1 MGYGTG
7 AIMAVPAHD
16 QRDFDFATKFNLPI
30 RQVVSPDGRP
40 RDLTEAYTGEGL
52 LVNSGEFDGLP
63 AKGAGGE
70 AITGRLAGRGLAE
83 PKVNYRL
90 RDWCVSRQRYWG
102 PPIPIIYCDRC
113 GTRPVPE
120 KDLPV
125 RLPFLKDYRP
135 DGRGLSPLGRDET
148 FHKTTC
154 PDCGGPATRET
165 DVSDNF
171 LCSAWYFYRYP
182 STEFDDRPFDSA
194 RLKKWLP
201 VDLYVGGNE
210 HAVLHLLYSRWLCR
224 ALKACGALDF
234 EEPYRRFVAHGL
246 IVREG
251 AKMSKNRGNV
261 INPDEYIEEFGADA
275 FRMYLMF
282 MGAYLEGGDFR
293 DGGVKAMKAFLDR
306 FWAAVLP
313 EEGGA
318 LEAGEPADAETR
330 RALHGA
336 VKAVTLDLARFSYN
350 TAIARLMELVNH
362 LTKNKIRNR
371 VVSEAAVRLL
381 APLAPHAAEEM
392 WSLLGHRETVFQG
405 GWPAYDEAATLM
417 DQVEYV
423 VQIGGKVRA
432 RITLPAGLAQAE
444 AEPRLLADPALA
456 RWLEGQAIVKKTF
469 VPDKLLNLVI
479 KPQTN

>member
-16 QRDFDFATKFNLPI
+16 QRDFDFARKFELSI
-30 RQVVSPDGRP
+30 RQVVSPDGRLWP
-40 RDLTEAYTGEGL
+40 EMNEAYTGEGV
-52 LVNSGEFDGLP
+52 LVNSGGFDGLE
-63 AKGAGGE
+63 AKTAGSE
-70 AITGRLAGRGLAE
+70 AITGSLTGRGLAE
-83 PKVNYRL
+83 IKINYRL
-90 RDWCVSRQRYWG
+90 RDWCLSRQRYWG
-102 PPIPIIYCDRC
+102 PPIPIVYCDSC

-125 RLPFLKDYRP
+125 LLPYLENYQP
-135 DGRGLSPLGRDET
+135 DGGFSPLRRHEAFYRT
-148 FHKTTC
+148 VC

-182 STEFDDRPFDSA
+182 ATEFDDRPFDA
-194 RLKKWLP
+194 GRLRKWLP

-224 ALKACGALDF
+224 ALKACGVLDF

-246 IVREG
+246 IVRDG
-251 AKMSKNRGNV
+251 AKMSKSRGNV
-261 INPDEYIEEFGADA
+261 INPDEYVDQYGADA

-313 EEGGA
+313 EEGKP
-318 LEAGEPADAETR
+318 LTEGEPADAETR
-330 RALHGA
+330 RALHSA
-336 VKAVTLDLARFSYN
+336 IKAVTGDLARFSYN
-350 TAIARLMELVNH
+350 TAIARLMELINH
-362 LTKNKIRNR
+362 LTKNQIRNR

-405 GWPAYDEAATLM
+405 GWPAYDEAATIL

-432 RITLPAGLAQAE
+432 RMRLPAGLAQAE
-444 AEPRLLADPALA
+444 AEPLILADPALA
-456 RWLEGQAIVKKTF
+456 KWLAGQAVVKKVF
-469 VPDKLLNLVI
+469 VPDKLLNLTVR
-479 KPQTN
+479 PA